1 MNRYISRFLTSPGF
15 SLALVAAIT
24 LFAAA
29 PASAQCNE
37 VVSGLR
43 TALGITQSNQGNLI
57 VSETGTVA
65 PHSGRISIVD
75 PNGPSGNRRTLLDG
89 LPSGINDQSE
99 PSGPAGVFMRGRT
112 LYLAIGIGDGI
123 LAGPPMSG
131 AAFGNPTPSSPIFSS
146 ILALHFSA
154 NVENNTTGFTLTL
167 ADQFTLA
174 SGQTVTLSNGSHKL
188 TVELIAD
195 FPNFTPN
202 PRPPY
207 PLNVRGSN
215 PFDLVAV
222 GNRLYVTDGGQN
234 TVRKVNIQSGAFSTL
249 VTFPNLPNTLFPG
262 LGGPTVEP
270 VPTGIAYSHGKL
282 LVTLF
287 SGFPFPPGV
296 SRVRQVD
303 PSTGADADFITGRKT
318 AIDVIALTSDD
329 EGDNDGNQ
337 AGDHQ
342 DVADTDWLVLQH
354 ASPFGPFFPPPGL
367 VLRFETPTSSPT
379 TVAACLIR
387 PTSMIF
393 DEDSS
398 KLYITELGP
407 AGPSGGPSRV
417 VSVAIAP

>member
-1 MNRYISRFLTSPGF
+1 MNRYTSHFFTSIGLSLT
-15 SLALVAAIT
+15 LLAAII

-43 TALGITQSNQGNLI
+43 SALGITQSNQGNLI

-75 PNGPSGNRRTLLDG
+75 PNGPVGNRRTLLDG
-89 LPSGINDQSE
+89 LPSGINDQGE

-123 LAGPPMSG
+123 LAGSI
-131 AAFGNPTPSSPIFSS
+131 GNPTPSSPIFSS
-146 ILALHFSA
+146 VLALHFSA
-154 NVENNTTGFTLTL
+154 NVEQNTTGFTLTL
-167 ADQFTLA
+167 ADQFALA
-174 SGQTVTLSNGSHKL
+174 SGQTVTLSNGNQKL
-188 TVELIAD
+188 TVELIAN
-195 FPNFTPN
+195 FPNYTPN
-202 PRPPY
+202 PPP
-207 PLNVRGSN
+207 PANVRGSN

-222 GNRLYVTDGGQN
+222 GNHLYVTDGGQN

-249 VTFPNLPNTLFPG
+249 VTFPNLTNPLFPG
-262 LGGPTVEP
+262 LGGPTSEP
-270 VPTGIAYSHGKL
+270 VPTGIAYSNGKL

-287 SGFPFPPGV
+287 SGFPFPPGA

-318 AIDVIALTSDD
+318 AIDVIPL
-329 EGDNDGNQ
+329 EFGN
-337 AGDHQ
+337 
-342 DVADTDWLVLQH
+342 DTDYLVLQH

-367 VLRFETPTSSPT
+367 VLRFETPTSAPT

-387 PTSMIF
+387 PTSMVL
-393 DEDSS
+393 DEKADT
-398 KLYITELGP
+398 LYITELGP

>member
-1 MNRYISRFLTSPGF
+1 MNRYTSHFFTSVGFLLT
-15 SLALVAAIT
+15 LAAAII

-29 PASAQCNE
+29 QASAQCTE

-43 TALGITQSNQGNLI
+43 TALGITQSNQGNII

-75 PNGPSGNRRTLLDG
+75 PNGPIGNRRTLLDG
-89 LPSGINDQSE
+89 LPSAINDVGE

-123 LAGPPMSG
+123 LASGPGVSH
-131 AAFGNPTPSSPIFSS
+131 GNPTPSSPIFSS

-167 ADQFTLA
+167 AHQFALA
-174 SGQTVTLSNGSHKL
+174 SGQTVTLSNGRHKL
-188 TVELIAD
+188 TVELIAN
-195 FPNFTPN
+195 FPNFTSN
-202 PRPPY
+202 EPP
-207 PLNVRGSN
+207 PGNVRGSN

-234 TVRKVNIQSGAFSTL
+234 TVRKVNISSGAFSTL
-249 VTFPNLPNTLFPG
+249 VTFPNLPNPLFG
-262 LGGPTVEP
+262 TIGGPTVEP
-270 VPTGIAYSHGKL
+270 VPTGIAYSNGKL

-329 EGDNDGNQ
+329 NEDGDNDNNQ
-337 AGDHQ
+337 TGDHQ
-342 DVADTDWLVLQH
+342 DSEDGDTDWLVLQN

-387 PTSMIF
+387 PTSMTF

-407 AGPSGGPSRV
+407 APSGGPSRV